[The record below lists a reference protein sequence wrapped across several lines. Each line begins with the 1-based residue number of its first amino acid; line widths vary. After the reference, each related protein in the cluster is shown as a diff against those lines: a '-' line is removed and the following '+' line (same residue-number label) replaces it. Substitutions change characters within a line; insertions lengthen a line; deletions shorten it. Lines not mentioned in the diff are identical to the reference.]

1 MYAQTSARRTRQ
13 LVADLLALTAIAL
26 SVWFA
31 LLIHDAITL
40 LAGPGRAA
48 QDAGNQLAGG
58 LGDAGNAAA
67 RVPLVGDTLKKP
79 LLSAAEA
86 GHALARAGQSEQNS
100 VSDLAFLVATVL
112 IVVPVLTVLL
122 VWLPPR
128 LHWMR
133 GAAKAQSLLDRPGGA
148 DLFALR
154 ALNGPLRDLAAVD
167 SPDGDLVGAWRR
179 GDEAVVDQ
187 LCRLGL
193 RQVGLLPR
201 ERTA

>member
-1 MYAQTSARRTRQ
+1 MRMYAQTPVRRTWQ
-13 LVADLLALTAIAL
+13 VVADLCAVAVMALA
-26 SVWFA
+26 VWFA
-31 LLIHDAITL
+31 LLVHETIML
-40 LAGPGRAA
+40 LAGPGRAT
-48 QDAGNQLAGG
+48 QEAGNRLAGS

-86 GHALARAGQSEQNS
+86 GHSLAQAGQTEQNS
-100 VSDLAFLVATVL
+100 VRDLAFLVALVL

-122 VWLPPR
+122 LWLPPR

-133 GAAKAQSLLDRPGGA
+133 SANRAHALLTRPGGA

-154 ALNGPLRDLAAVD
+154 ALNGPLRDLARVD

-179 GDEAVVDQ
+179 GDQAVIDD

-193 RQVGLLPR
+193 RQVGLR
-201 ERTA
+201 HG